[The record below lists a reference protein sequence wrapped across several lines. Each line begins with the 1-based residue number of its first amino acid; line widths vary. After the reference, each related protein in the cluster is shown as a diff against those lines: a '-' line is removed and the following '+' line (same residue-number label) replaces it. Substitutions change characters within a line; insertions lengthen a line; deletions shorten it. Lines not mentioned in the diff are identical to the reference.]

1 MRKVWKGS
9 LRADCEIGFCPKAEG
24 SHERF
29 LSRDNDGKEQEV
41 KICISVPTKILN
53 KVILTIKGLGSLVKY
68 LAQKKFLIKL
78 ATIVVVVAIVI
89 REVILLRKC
98 LISLGLFQLGTSL
111 WLFFNGIIF
120 VIIINR

>member
-1 MRKVWKGS
+1 MDNGREDRRPGE
-9 LRADCEIGFCPKAEG
+9 AQI
-24 SHERF
+24 
-29 LSRDNDGKEQEV
+29 RDNDGKEQEV

-53 KVILTIKGLGSLVKY
+53 KVILTMKGLGSLVKY

-98 LISLGLFQLGTSL
+98 LISPGLFQLGTSL